1 MKAANIILLVAV
13 LSWLGVTVWARM
25 TERSL
30 DLMEAGALSVYT
42 DGGSSSANS
51 WRWEDP
57 DKFTCLF
64 LESNGTHFCGLNI
77 QLDKGNQ
84 TGADLSAYS
93 QIRLAMEYRGTAD
106 KFRISFRN
114 GFRNA
119 TAATEAKFHQ
129 FVVPLHNGVYSY
141 NVPFDKLGVAEWWLE
156 RMRLNSEEYTSHER
170 NNVLHLGFDIETPM
184 PVGQHYF
191 RIIGFKLV
199 APWLNM
205 ATAGRWAI
213 GSLMYFGVVGLLYNF
228 FRLRVQLKVRSE
240 EMFGLLN
247 KLEKVDTET
256 AHFKRLS
263 MYDPL
268 TGLLNRRAA
277 EDLVNEFASHRSLV
291 GTALI
296 VMDIDHFKRVNDN
309 FGHDVG
315 DEVLKATSAAVR
327 QVLREGDAAIRWGGE
342 EIMVICPKTSSEGA
356 MRVAEKL
363 RMEIKQLRFAEASL
377 NITASFGVAAIESNE
392 GFDQTMRRADE
403 ALYQSKHGGRD
414 RVTRAAPAS
423 GPSSR

>member
-1 MKAANIILLVAV
+1 MKAANIILLLAV
-13 LSWLGVTVWARM
+13 LSWLGVTIWASQ

-30 DLMEAGALSVYT
+30 DLMEAGAVSVYT
-42 DGGSSSANS
+42 DGSSSSANS
-51 WRWEDP
+51 WRWQDP

-64 LESNGTHFCGLNI
+64 LESNGLHYCGLNI

-84 TGADLSAYS
+84 TGANLSAYS
-93 QIRLAMEYRGTAD
+93 QIYLAMEYRGTAD
-106 KFRISFRN
+106 KFRFSFRN
-114 GFRNA
+114 GYRSA
-119 TAATEAKFHQ
+119 SAASEAKFHQ
-129 FVVPLHNGVYSY
+129 FVLPLHNGVYGY
-141 NVPFDKLGVAEWWLE
+141 RVPFKKLDVAAWWLE
-156 RMRLNSEEYTSHER
+156 RMRLSAEEHGKHER

-191 RIIGFKLV
+191 RIIDFRLV
-199 APWLNM
+199 APWLNA
-205 ATAGRWAI
+205 ATAGRWAAF
-213 GSLMYFGVVGLLYNF
+213 SLAYFAVIGLLYNF

-247 KLEKVDTET
+247 KLEKVDTES

-277 EDLVNEFASHRSLV
+277 EDLINDFAAHRSLV

-296 VMDIDHFKRVNDN
+296 VLDIDHFKRVNDTY
-309 FGHDVG
+309 GHDVG
-315 DEVLKATSAAVR
+315 DEVLKSTSASVR
-327 QVLREGDAAIRWGGE
+327 QLLREGDAAIRWGGE
-342 EIMVICPKTSSEGA
+342 EIMVICPKTNLEGA

-363 RMEIKQLRFAEASL
+363 RSEIKQLRFTEASL
-377 NITASFGVAAIESNE
+377 AITASFGVASIEPHE
-392 GFDQTMRRADE
+392 GFEQAMRRADE

-414 RVTRAAPAS
+414 RVTKAAMPTETQA
-423 GPSSR
+423 R